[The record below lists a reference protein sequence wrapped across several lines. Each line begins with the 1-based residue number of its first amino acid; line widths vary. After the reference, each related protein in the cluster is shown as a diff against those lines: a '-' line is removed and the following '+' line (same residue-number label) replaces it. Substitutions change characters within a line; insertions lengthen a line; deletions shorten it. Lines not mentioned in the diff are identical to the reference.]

1 MTGRLEERGDRL
13 EVKYPVGTVVYHRAS
28 KQRMVVVSVLDDK
41 SVRCH
46 FRNEVTG
53 KYEYEI
59 FLQAEL
65 EQETSMTKD
74 NPIYS

>member
-1 MTGRLEERGDRL
+1 MAA
-13 EVKYPVGTVVYHRAS
+13 KYPVGTVVYHRAS
-28 KQRMVVVSVLDDK
+28 KQRMVVVSVLDDT

-46 FRNEVTG
+46 FKNEITG

-65 EQETSMTKD
+65 EQATASDTR
-74 NPIYS
+74 

>member
-1 MTGRLEERGDRL
+1 MAA
-13 EVKYPVGTVVYHRAS
+13 KYPVGTVVYHRAS
-28 KQRMVVVSVLDDK
+28 KQRMVVVSVLDDT

-46 FRNEVTG
+46 FKNDITG

-65 EQETSMTKD
+65 EQATASDTR
-74 NPIYS
+74 